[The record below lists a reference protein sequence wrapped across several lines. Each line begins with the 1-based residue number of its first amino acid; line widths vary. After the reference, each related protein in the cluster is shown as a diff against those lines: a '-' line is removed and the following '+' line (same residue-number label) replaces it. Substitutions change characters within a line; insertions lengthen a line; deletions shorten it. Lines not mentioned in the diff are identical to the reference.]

1 MKRQGY
7 SLRFRLLQS
16 AALTLILFLGLT
28 GIVLDQAFRQSAWQ
42 NVESTLTAQ
51 VYGLIAVADQQGEL
65 LYLPEAVQEPGFN
78 RLGSGL
84 FGLLLDSQGRELWRS
99 QSAVVIDY
107 SRLVD
112 EIESATLGEP
122 IFTHSKVPDVFVLS
136 YKVLW
141 QLGPQQSSEYTF
153 VVLRNPDAYED
164 EVTSFRGSLWFWL
177 AVVVIGLTVVQ
188 WLVMRWGLSPLSRLA
203 DELRSLESREG
214 SLLTG
219 DYPTEIE
226 GVTRNLNLLITAERA
241 QREKYRTT
249 LADLAHS
256 LKTPLSILSN
266 TTTRLSDQQQ
276 ETAQLIT
283 DQVHRMNDLVS
294 YQLERAVASASQ
306 IARQAVPVSACAKR
320 LEQALSKVYQAE
332 QVDLSMVVGDET
344 FYGDERDLM
353 ELLGNLLDNAC
364 KYGEGTVRLTALGG
378 EALLLIVED
387 DGPGIPK
394 ERHGLIMERGT
405 RLDSDTPGQGIGLAV
420 VSEIVARYGGD
431 VAIDDA
437 ELGGAKFTVTLPL

>member
-1 MKRQGY
+1 M
-7 SLRFRLLQS
+7 
-16 AALTLILFLGLT
+16 ILFLGLT

-420 VSEIVARYGGD
+420 VAEIVARYGGD

>member
-107 SRLVD
+107 SGLVD

-122 IFTHSKVPDVFVLS
+122 FFTHSKVPDVFVLS

-164 EVTSFRGSLWFWL
+164 EVASFRGSLWFWL
-177 AVVVIGLTVVQ
+177 AVVVIGLTLVQ
-188 WLVMRWGLSPLSRLA
+188 WLVMRWGLAPLSRLA

-266 TTTRLSDQQQ
+266 TTTRLSDQQE

-306 IARQAVPVSACAKR
+306 IARQAVPVSSCAKR

-364 KYGEGTVRLTALGG
+364 KYGGGTVRLTVVGG
-378 EALLLIVED
+378 EALRLIVED

-394 ERHGLIMERGT
+394 ERHGSIMERGT
-405 RLDSDTPGQGIGLAV
+405 RLDSETPGQGIGLAV
-420 VSEIVARYGGD
+420 VAEIVARYGGE
-431 VAIDDA
+431 VAIADA

>member
-306 IARQAVPVSACAKR
+306 IARQAVPVFACAKR

>member
-7 SLRFRLLQS
+7 SLRLRLLLS

-51 VYGLIAVADQQGEL
+51 VYGLIAVADQQGDL
-65 LYLPEAVQEPGFN
+65 LYLPEFVQEPGFN

-84 FGLLLDSQGRELWRS
+84 FGLLLDGKGRELWRS

-107 SRLVD
+107 SGLID
-112 EIESATLGEP
+112 EIETAIVGDP
-122 IFTHSKVPDVFVLS
+122 YFTHSKVPDAFVLS

-141 QLGPQQSSEYTF
+141 QLGPEQSSQYTF

-164 EVTSFRGSLWFWL
+164 EVASFRGSLWFWL
-177 AVVVIGLTVVQ
+177 AVVVVGLTFVQ
-188 WLVMRWGLSPLSRLA
+188 WLVMQWGLSSLSRVA

-214 SLLTG
+214 SLLAG

-266 TTTRLSDQQQ
+266 STTRLSEQHED
-276 ETAQLIT
+276 TAQLIT
-283 DQVHRMNDLVS
+283 DQVRRMNDLVS
-294 YQLERAVASASQ
+294 YQLERAVASSSQ
-306 IARQAVPVSACAKR
+306 IVRQAVSISSCAER
-320 LEQALSKVYQAE
+320 LKQALTKVYQSDG
-332 QVDLSMVVGDET
+332 VTLSLTVEDET
-344 FYGDERDLM
+344 FYGDERDFM

-364 KYGEGTVRLTALGG
+364 KYGGGTVCLRVVGGDLLT
-378 EALLLIVED
+378 LIVED
-387 DGPGIPK
+387 DGPGIPS
-394 ERHGLIMERGT
+394 ERRAAIMERGT

-420 VSEIVARYGGD
+420 VAEIVARYGGK
-431 VAIDDA
+431 VVVGDA
-437 ELGGAKFTVTLPL
+437 EIGGARFTVTFPL

>member
-1 MKRQGY
+1 M
-7 SLRFRLLQS
+7 
-16 AALTLILFLGLT
+16 ILFLGLT

-226 GVTRNLNLLITAERA
+226 GVTRNLNLLITTERA

-266 TTTRLSDQQQ
+266 TTTRLSDQQE

-320 LEQALSKVYQAE
+320 LGQALSKVYQAE

-364 KYGEGTVRLTALGG
+364 KYGEGTVRLTVFGG

>member
-1 MKRQGY
+1 
-7 SLRFRLLQS
+7 
-16 AALTLILFLGLT
+16 LILFLGLT

-266 TTTRLSDQQQ
+266 TTTRLSDQQE

-283 DQVHRMNDLVS
+283 DQVQRMNDLVS

-306 IARQAVPVSACAKR
+306 IARQAVPVFACAKR

-364 KYGEGTVRLTALGG
+364 KYGEGTVRLTVFGG

-405 RLDSDTPGQGIGLAV
+405 RIDSDTPGQGIGLAV

-431 VAIDDA
+431 VEIDDA

>member
-7 SLRFRLLQS
+7 SLRLRLLLS

-65 LYLPEAVQEPGFN
+65 LYLPEVVQEPGFN

-84 FGLLLDSQGRELWRS
+84 FGLLLDGQGRELWRS

-107 SRLVD
+107 SGLMD
-112 EIESATLGEP
+112 EIETAIVGDP
-122 IFTHSKVPDVFVLS
+122 YFTHSKVPDVFVLS

-141 QLGPQQSSEYTF
+141 QLGPGQSTQYTF

-164 EVTSFRGSLWFWL
+164 QVASFRGSLWFWL
-177 AVVVIGLTVVQ
+177 AVVVVGLTLVQ
-188 WLVMRWGLSPLSRLA
+188 WLVMRWGLSPLSRVA

-214 SLLTG
+214 SLLAG

-266 TTTRLSDQQQ
+266 STTKLSEQHE
-276 ETAQLIT
+276 ETAQLIN
-283 DQVHRMNDLVS
+283 DQVRRMNDLVS
-294 YQLERAVASASQ
+294 YQLERAVSSSSQ
-306 IARQAVPVSACAKR
+306 IVRQAVRISPCAER
-320 LEQALSKVYQAE
+320 LQQALTKVYQADD
-332 QVDLSMVVGDET
+332 VSLSVSVADET

-364 KYGEGTVRLTALGG
+364 KYGNGTVCLSVVGGDPLT
-378 EALLLIVED
+378 LIVED
-387 DGPGIPK
+387 DGPGIPP
-394 ERHGLIMERGT
+394 ERRASIMERGT

-420 VSEIVARYGGD
+420 VAEIVARYGGQ
-431 VAIDDA
+431 VVVDDA
-437 ELGGAKFTVTLPL
+437 EIGGARFTVTFPL

>member
-1 MKRQGY
+1 M
-7 SLRFRLLQS
+7 
-16 AALTLILFLGLT
+16 ILFLGLT

-107 SRLVD
+107 SKLVD

-188 WLVMRWGLSPLSRLA
+188 WLVMQWGLSPLSRLA

-226 GVTRNLNLLITAERA
+226 GVTRNLNLLITTERA

-266 TTTRLSDQQQ
+266 TTTRLSDQQE

-320 LEQALSKVYQAE
+320 LGQALSKVYQAE

-364 KYGEGTVRLTALGG
+364 KYGKGTVRLTVFGG

>member
-122 IFTHSKVPDVFVLS
+122 VFTHSKVPDVFVLS

-266 TTTRLSDQQQ
+266 TTTRLSDQQE

-294 YQLERAVASASQ
+294 YQLERAVTSASQ

-364 KYGEGTVRLTALGG
+364 KYGNGTVRLTVFGG

>member
-1 MKRQGY
+1 LKRQGY

-266 TTTRLSDQQQ
+266 TTTRLSDQQE

-320 LEQALSKVYQAE
+320 LGQALSKVYQAE

-364 KYGEGTVRLTALGG
+364 KYGEGTVRLTVFGG

>member
-1 MKRQGY
+1 M
-7 SLRFRLLQS
+7 
-16 AALTLILFLGLT
+16 ILFLGLT

-266 TTTRLSDQQQ
+266 TTTRLSDQQE

-306 IARQAVPVSACAKR
+306 IARQAVPVFACAKR

-364 KYGEGTVRLTALGG
+364 KYGKGTVRLTVFGG

-405 RLDSDTPGQGIGLAV
+405 RIDSDTPGQGIGLAV

>member
-1 MKRQGY
+1 M
-7 SLRFRLLQS
+7 
-16 AALTLILFLGLT
+16 ILFLGLT

>member
-1 MKRQGY
+1 M
-7 SLRFRLLQS
+7 
-16 AALTLILFLGLT
+16 ILFLGLT

-266 TTTRLSDQQQ
+266 TTTRLSDQQE

-283 DQVHRMNDLVS
+283 DQVQRMNDLVS
-294 YQLERAVASASQ
+294 YQLERAVTSASQ

-364 KYGEGTVRLTALGG
+364 KYGEGTVRLTVFGG
-378 EALLLIVED
+378 EALILIVED

>member
-1 MKRQGY
+1 M
-7 SLRFRLLQS
+7 
-16 AALTLILFLGLT
+16 ILFLGLT

-266 TTTRLSDQQQ
+266 TTTRLSDQQE

-320 LEQALSKVYQAE
+320 LEYALSKVYQAE
-332 QVDLSMVVGDET
+332 QVDLSIVVGDET

-364 KYGEGTVRLTALGG
+364 KYGEGTVRLTVFGG

-405 RLDSDTPGQGIGLAV
+405 RLDSATPGQGIGLAV

>member
-1 MKRQGY
+1 M
-7 SLRFRLLQS
+7 
-16 AALTLILFLGLT
+16 ILFLGLT

-266 TTTRLSDQQQ
+266 TTTRLSDQQE

-283 DQVHRMNDLVS
+283 DQVQRMNDLVS

-364 KYGEGTVRLTALGG
+364 KYGKGTVRLTVFGG

>member
-1 MKRQGY
+1 M
-7 SLRFRLLQS
+7 
-16 AALTLILFLGLT
+16 ILFLGLT

-266 TTTRLSDQQQ
+266 TTTRLSDQQE

-283 DQVHRMNDLVS
+283 DQVQRMNDLVS

-306 IARQAVPVSACAKR
+306 IARQAVPVFACAKR

-364 KYGEGTVRLTALGG
+364 KYSKGTVRLTVFGG

-405 RLDSDTPGQGIGLAV
+405 RIDSDTPGQGIGLAV

>member
-266 TTTRLSDQQQ
+266 TTTRLSDQQE

-283 DQVHRMNDLVS
+283 DQVQRMNDLVS

-306 IARQAVPVSACAKR
+306 IARQAVPVFACAKR

-364 KYGEGTVRLTALGG
+364 KYGEGTVRLTVFGG

-405 RLDSDTPGQGIGLAV
+405 RIDSDTPGQGIGLAV

-431 VAIDDA
+431 VEIDDA

>member
-1 MKRQGY
+1 M
-7 SLRFRLLQS
+7 
-16 AALTLILFLGLT
+16 ILFLGLT

-266 TTTRLSDQQQ
+266 TTTRLSDQQE

-306 IARQAVPVSACAKR
+306 IARQAVPVFACAKR

-364 KYGEGTVRLTALGG
+364 KYGEGTVRLTVFGG

-405 RLDSDTPGQGIGLAV
+405 RIDSDTPGQGIGLAV

-431 VAIDDA
+431 VEIDDA

>member
-1 MKRQGY
+1 M
-7 SLRFRLLQS
+7 
-16 AALTLILFLGLT
+16 ILFLGLT

-266 TTTRLSDQQQ
+266 TTTRLSDQQE

-283 DQVHRMNDLVS
+283 DQVQRMNDLVS

-306 IARQAVPVSACAKR
+306 IARQAVPVFACAKR

-364 KYGEGTVRLTALGG
+364 KYGEGTVRLTVFGG

-405 RLDSDTPGQGIGLAV
+405 RIDSDTPGQGIGLAV

-431 VAIDDA
+431 VEIDDA

>member
-266 TTTRLSDQQQ
+266 TTTRLSDQQE

-306 IARQAVPVSACAKR
+306 IARQAVPVFACAKR

-364 KYGEGTVRLTALGG
+364 KYGEGTVRLTVFGG

-405 RLDSDTPGQGIGLAV
+405 RIDSDTPGQGIGLAV

-431 VAIDDA
+431 VEIDDA

>member
-266 TTTRLSDQQQ
+266 TTTRLSDQQE

-294 YQLERAVASASQ
+294 YQLERAVTSASQ

-364 KYGEGTVRLTALGG
+364 KYGNGTVRLTVFGG

>member
-1 MKRQGY
+1 M
-7 SLRFRLLQS
+7 
-16 AALTLILFLGLT
+16 ILFLGLT

-112 EIESATLGEP
+112 EIESATIGEP

-266 TTTRLSDQQQ
+266 TTTRLSDQQE

>member
-84 FGLLLDSQGRELWRS
+84 FGLLLDSEGRELWRS

-107 SRLVD
+107 SKLVD

-141 QLGPQQSSEYTF
+141 QLGPQQSNEYTF

-188 WLVMRWGLSPLSRLA
+188 WLVMRWGLSP
-203 DELRSLESREG
+203 
-214 SLLTG
+214 
-219 DYPTEIE
+219 
-226 GVTRNLNLLITAERA
+226 
-241 QREKYRTT
+241 
-249 LADLAHS
+249 
-256 LKTPLSILSN
+256 
-266 TTTRLSDQQQ
+266 
-276 ETAQLIT
+276 
-283 DQVHRMNDLVS
+283 
-294 YQLERAVASASQ
+294 
-306 IARQAVPVSACAKR
+306 
-320 LEQALSKVYQAE
+320 
-332 QVDLSMVVGDET
+332 
-344 FYGDERDLM
+344 
-353 ELLGNLLDNAC
+353 
-364 KYGEGTVRLTALGG
+364 
-378 EALLLIVED
+378 
-387 DGPGIPK
+387 
-394 ERHGLIMERGT
+394 
-405 RLDSDTPGQGIGLAV
+405 
-420 VSEIVARYGGD
+420 
-431 VAIDDA
+431 
-437 ELGGAKFTVTLPL
+437 